1 MKPFF
6 ALVGGFVVSLGMFV
20 GGAVLAAVIL
30 KADPVERPDTSVD
43 VARLWTAQP
52 RPVDVEAQDL
62 ERLPALNQPTA
73 PQETTSAASTAPR
86 DAATP
91 TEPGV
96 DPATTASV
104 SSPEES
110 VPADEAMARSAAA
123 SARGAEIVAAHVA
136 WCSSRYRSY
145 SADDNSYRP
154 YSGGRRECVS
164 PYLEDAYAAV
174 AAGAELPSND
184 EAETLAEVGD
194 GGAAA
199 GAHADME
206 AMLRDDGAEDGAPML
221 QYASDE
227 PAADRVS
234 LSHVRDCMARY
245 RSYDPQDNSYQ
256 PYGGGPRR
264 QCE

>member
-62 ERLPALNQPTA
+62 ERLPALNQPAATEESA
-73 PQETTSAASTAPR
+73 SAAAAAPR
-86 DAATP
+86 DADTAAD
-91 TEPGV
+91 PGI

-104 SSPEES
+104 ANRQDS
-110 VPADEAMARSAAA
+110 VVADDETARPTAA

-145 SADDNSYRP
+145 SIDDNSYRP

-164 PYLEDAYAAV
+164 PYLEEAYAAV
-174 AAGAELPSND
+174 AAGAELPGND
-184 EAETLAEVGD
+184 GSETLAEVGD

-206 AMLRDDGAEDGAPML
+206 AMLRDDGAESDAPLL

-227 PAADRVS
+227 PEADRVS

-245 RSYDPQDNSYQ
+245 RSYDPRDNSYQ